1 MNKFLAEFVPS
12 YYKYFG
18 CNQVPDWAL
27 NQIGSVVEKE
37 HKSSILAFSKIT
49 SNDLV
54 NAYKISEAVYADSKR
69 TKEFVDLYT
78 NVQEKFVEEFVG
90 IQGIDELYQPLFFVF
105 EWMMHLEYLPEKDSY
120 SYYRD
125 HFVHQVRNM
134 FEMFMIFSSE
144 ELEVLQRCIDFFE
157 QDNSLLARYV
167 RTAVDNECKEHEC
180 LSNLDELYESCPTE
194 TGISKRNVIY
204 RYLLLASVVVTSLIH
219 DIGYPIQFL
228 NDNLKRIEG
237 FLPISSYFVDT
248 QDRTSEIYMILQ
260 DSLLFQSAD
269 SSEIKKMILKGDHG
283 TNNYSHMTERL
294 ADLMTTLALETSCES
309 CARILQSMN
318 IKTSGDTVIRTLIKR
333 YEKQPEPEC
342 GSTIGVDDFAF
353 KKRHTYGTIIVDE
366 ETHKPVAVLDGRD
379 GAALKEWLKKNKQ
392 VKTVTRD
399 RASAYAKAV
408 EEILP
413 DCMQIADRFHLHQ
426 NLMDAVNKILSR
438 EIPAT
443 TAITSEDNKVD
454 NHSDQSGD
462 VPCKKNRTHCG

>member
-1 MNKFLAEFVPS
+1 MTNDLNSLPLAQFYPQNLLIKSVLTENDVIHIEMRSQTKKCNCPKCMTESSSMHATHHRKVQDLPIYGKRVILDIDLYEFNCVNPECSIISFTETFEKFL
-12 YYKYFG
+12 
-18 CNQVPDWAL
+18 
-27 NQIGSVVEKE
+27 
-37 HKSSILAFSKIT
+37 
-49 SNDLV
+49 
-54 NAYKISEAVYADSKR
+54 
-69 TKEFVDLYT
+69 
-78 NVQEKFVEEFVG
+78 
-90 IQGIDELYQPLFFVF
+90 
-105 EWMMHLEYLPEKDSY
+105 
-120 SYYRD
+120 
-125 HFVHQVRNM
+125 
-134 FEMFMIFSSE
+134 
-144 ELEVLQRCIDFFE
+144 
-157 QDNSLLARYV
+157 
-167 RTAVDNECKEHEC
+167 
-180 LSNLDELYESCPTE
+180 
-194 TGISKRNVIY
+194 
-204 RYLLLASVVVTSLIH
+204 
-219 DIGYPIQFL
+219 
-228 NDNLKRIEG
+228 
-237 FLPISSYFVDT
+237 
-248 QDRTSEIYMILQ
+248 
-260 DSLLFQSAD
+260 
-269 SSEIKKMILKGDHG
+269 
-283 TNNYSHMTERL
+283 NNYSHMTERL

-309 CARILQSMN
+309 CARILKSMN

-379 GAALKEWLKKNKQ
+379 GAVLKEWLKKNKQ

-438 EIPAT
+438 EISAT

>member
-1 MNKFLAEFVPS
+1 MTNDLNSLPLAQFYPQNLLIKSVLTENDVIHIEMRSQTKKCNCPKCMTESSSMHATHHRKVQDLPIYGKRVILDIDLYEFNCVNPECSIISFTETFEKFL
-12 YYKYFG
+12 
-18 CNQVPDWAL
+18 
-27 NQIGSVVEKE
+27 
-37 HKSSILAFSKIT
+37 
-49 SNDLV
+49 
-54 NAYKISEAVYADSKR
+54 
-69 TKEFVDLYT
+69 
-78 NVQEKFVEEFVG
+78 
-90 IQGIDELYQPLFFVF
+90 
-105 EWMMHLEYLPEKDSY
+105 
-120 SYYRD
+120 
-125 HFVHQVRNM
+125 
-134 FEMFMIFSSE
+134 
-144 ELEVLQRCIDFFE
+144 
-157 QDNSLLARYV
+157 
-167 RTAVDNECKEHEC
+167 
-180 LSNLDELYESCPTE
+180 
-194 TGISKRNVIY
+194 
-204 RYLLLASVVVTSLIH
+204 
-219 DIGYPIQFL
+219 
-228 NDNLKRIEG
+228 
-237 FLPISSYFVDT
+237 
-248 QDRTSEIYMILQ
+248 
-260 DSLLFQSAD
+260 
-269 SSEIKKMILKGDHG
+269 
-283 TNNYSHMTERL
+283 NNYSHMTERL

-454 NHSDQSGD
+454 NHSGQSED

>member
-1 MNKFLAEFVPS
+1 MTNDLNSLPLAQFYPQNLLIKSVLTENDVIHIEMRSQTKECNCPKCMTESSSMHATHHRKVQDLPIYGKRVILDIDLYEFNCVNPECSIISFTETFEKFL
-12 YYKYFG
+12 
-18 CNQVPDWAL
+18 
-27 NQIGSVVEKE
+27 
-37 HKSSILAFSKIT
+37 
-49 SNDLV
+49 
-54 NAYKISEAVYADSKR
+54 
-69 TKEFVDLYT
+69 
-78 NVQEKFVEEFVG
+78 
-90 IQGIDELYQPLFFVF
+90 
-105 EWMMHLEYLPEKDSY
+105 
-120 SYYRD
+120 
-125 HFVHQVRNM
+125 
-134 FEMFMIFSSE
+134 
-144 ELEVLQRCIDFFE
+144 
-157 QDNSLLARYV
+157 
-167 RTAVDNECKEHEC
+167 
-180 LSNLDELYESCPTE
+180 
-194 TGISKRNVIY
+194 
-204 RYLLLASVVVTSLIH
+204 
-219 DIGYPIQFL
+219 
-228 NDNLKRIEG
+228 
-237 FLPISSYFVDT
+237 
-248 QDRTSEIYMILQ
+248 
-260 DSLLFQSAD
+260 
-269 SSEIKKMILKGDHG
+269 
-283 TNNYSHMTERL
+283 NNYSHMTERL

-309 CARILQSMN
+309 CARILKSMN

-342 GSTIGVDDFAF
+342 GSTLGVDDFAF

-454 NHSDQSGD
+454 NHSGQSED

>member
-1 MNKFLAEFVPS
+1 MTNDLNSLPLAQFYPQNLLIKSVLTENDVIHIEMRSQTKKCNCPKCMTESSSMHATHHRKVQDLPIYGKRVILDIDLYEFNCVNPECSIISFTETFEKFL
-12 YYKYFG
+12 
-18 CNQVPDWAL
+18 
-27 NQIGSVVEKE
+27 
-37 HKSSILAFSKIT
+37 
-49 SNDLV
+49 
-54 NAYKISEAVYADSKR
+54 
-69 TKEFVDLYT
+69 
-78 NVQEKFVEEFVG
+78 
-90 IQGIDELYQPLFFVF
+90 
-105 EWMMHLEYLPEKDSY
+105 
-120 SYYRD
+120 
-125 HFVHQVRNM
+125 
-134 FEMFMIFSSE
+134 
-144 ELEVLQRCIDFFE
+144 
-157 QDNSLLARYV
+157 
-167 RTAVDNECKEHEC
+167 
-180 LSNLDELYESCPTE
+180 
-194 TGISKRNVIY
+194 
-204 RYLLLASVVVTSLIH
+204 
-219 DIGYPIQFL
+219 
-228 NDNLKRIEG
+228 
-237 FLPISSYFVDT
+237 
-248 QDRTSEIYMILQ
+248 
-260 DSLLFQSAD
+260 
-269 SSEIKKMILKGDHG
+269 
-283 TNNYSHMTERL
+283 NNYSHMTERL

-309 CARILQSMN
+309 CARILKSMN

-333 YEKQPEPEC
+333 YEEQPEPEC

-454 NHSDQSGD
+454 NHSGQSED